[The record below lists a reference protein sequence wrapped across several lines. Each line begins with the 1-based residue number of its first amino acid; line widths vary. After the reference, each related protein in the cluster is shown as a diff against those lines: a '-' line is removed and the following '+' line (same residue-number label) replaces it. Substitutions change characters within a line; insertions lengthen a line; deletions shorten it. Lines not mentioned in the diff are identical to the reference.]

1 MTDVLKKAKQG
12 LLKTWFMKN
21 LEISMLMCN
30 VCNGFVV

>member
-12 LLKTWFMKN
+12 LLKTWFMKK
-21 LEISMLMCN
+21 LEISMINSN